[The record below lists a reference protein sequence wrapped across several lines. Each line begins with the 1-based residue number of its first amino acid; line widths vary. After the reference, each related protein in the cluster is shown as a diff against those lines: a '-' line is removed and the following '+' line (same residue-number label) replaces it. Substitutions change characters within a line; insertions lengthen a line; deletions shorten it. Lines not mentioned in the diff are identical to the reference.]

1 MTRAYTKKAFPHRIL
16 FDTGRDAQRGDD
28 VKVLRRHTLRRLD
41 ARDIDRKVGPD
52 DGVYSTLIRDAAR
65 TAGHY
70 LGAPDEWVES
80 DSGVIVRLQK
90 IIVYPETRTQSML
103 DAADARMD
111 KLIQDRKDSKPK
123 PRVGDGNFTD
133 KERGEARLLA
143 VRAFRLPY
151 NNRGRVHYTQG
162 ASRWQGIRE
171 RRRYGDGRYP
181 NYADCSSLFT
191 WCWWNALTNVDG
203 MGTRDRINGCS
214 WTAGYTGTL
223 LSHGWRVSD
232 RRPGDAVI
240 YGRGFPGVHVAMI
253 AENTNMAY
261 SHGSEAGPHY
271 VPWNYRRD
279 VMQVRRFL

>member
-1 MTRAYTKKAFPHRIL
+1 MSRTYSRKAFPHRVL
-16 FDTGRDAQRGDD
+16 FDTGEGAQRGDD

-52 DGVYSTLIRDAAR
+52 NGVYSKLIRDAAR

-90 IIVYPETRTQSML
+90 IIVYPETRTKSML
-103 DAADARMD
+103 ESADARMD
-111 KLIQDRKDSKPK
+111 KLIKDRADSKPK
-123 PRVGDGNFTD
+123 PRSGDGSFTNVE
-133 KERGEARLLA
+133 KGEARRIA
-143 VRAFRLPY
+143 VRTFRLAY
-151 NNRGRVHYTQG
+151 DHRGSVHYTQG

-171 RRRYGDGRYP
+171 GRRSAAGRYP
-181 NYADCSSLFT
+181 NYADCSSMFT
-191 WCWWNALTNVDG
+191 WAWWNALTNVDG
-203 MGTRDRINGCS
+203 AGTRDRINGSS
-214 WTAGYTGTL
+214 WNAGYTGTL
-223 LSHGWRVSD
+223 LSHGWRVHD

-240 YGRGFPGVHVAMI
+240 YGRGFPGSHVAMI

-261 SHGSEAGPHY
+261 SHGSESGPHY

-279 VMQVRRFL
+279 VMQVRRYI